1 MQESPVQ
8 AALAGFER
16 LWMELL
22 GVDTIAAD
30 DDFFELGGHSLSAI
44 RLSTLIR
51 DQLNLTVM
59 FSDILQNPVYS
70 DLREIVRQAALQAAT
85 EHAGATS

>member
-1 MQESPVQ
+1 MQETGEQ

-22 GVDTIAAD
+22 GVDAIDED

-51 DQLNLTVM
+51 EQLGLTVM
-59 FSDILQNPVYS
+59 FSEILQNPTYT
-70 DLREIVRQAALQAAT
+70 DLREIVRQAAAREDSA
-85 EHAGATS
+85 HAGATS